1 MRSYFTTL
9 EPSYVMS
16 QSNTPLARLGLVL
29 VLNKNIFV
37 YSYPYNSTVK
47 LPDVT
52 YPPTKNVNN
61 VTTVTTHN

>member
-1 MRSYFTTL
+1 
-9 EPSYVMS
+9 MS
-16 QSNTPLARLGLVL
+16 ESNTPLARLGLVL

-61 VTTVTTHN
+61 VTTFTTHN